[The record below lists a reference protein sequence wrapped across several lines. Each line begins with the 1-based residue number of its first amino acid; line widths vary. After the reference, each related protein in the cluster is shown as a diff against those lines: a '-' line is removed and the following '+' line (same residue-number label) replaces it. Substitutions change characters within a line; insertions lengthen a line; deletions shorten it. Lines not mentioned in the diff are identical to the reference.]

1 MTVFQKLDESSPY
14 GKYLKTMHD
23 NIAIMTRLLGEST
36 DSLKEVGEW
45 LDEIESKSTDDH
57 DDDTAK
63 VVAVGERMVE
73 ANGFFESF
81 LSSLKKVKETVSS
94 DEARGVSS

>member
-1 MTVFQKLDESSPY
+1 MKVFQRLDESSPY
-14 GKYLKTMHD
+14 EKYLKTMHD

-45 LDEIESKSTDDH
+45 LDEIESKSADDH
-57 DDDTAK
+57 DDAAK

-73 ANGFFESF
+73 TNGFFESF
-81 LSSLKKVKETVSS
+81 LSSLKKVKETVND

>member
-1 MTVFQKLDESSPY
+1 MRVFQRLDESSPY

-81 LSSLKKVKETVSS
+81 LSSLKKVKETVND
-94 DEARGVSS
+94 DEARGMSS

>member
-1 MTVFQKLDESSPY
+1 MKVFQRLDESSPY

-23 NIAIMTRLLGEST
+23 NITIMTRLLGEST
-36 DSLKEVGEW
+36 DSLKEIGEW
-45 LDEIESKSTDDH
+45 LDEIESKSNDDH

-73 ANGFFESF
+73 TNGFFESF
-81 LSSLKKVKETVSS
+81 LSSLKKVKETVND

>member
-1 MTVFQKLDESSPY
+1 MKVFQRLDESSPY
-14 GKYLKTMHD
+14 GKYLKTMRD

-45 LDEIESKSTDDH
+45 LDEIESKSIDDH

-81 LSSLKKVKETVSS
+81 LSSLKKVKETVDD
-94 DEARGVSS
+94 DEARRVSS

>member
-1 MTVFQKLDESSPY
+1 MKVFQRLDESSPY

-23 NIAIMTRLLGEST
+23 NIAIMTRLLDEST

-45 LDEIESKSTDDH
+45 LDEIESKSIDDH

-81 LSSLKKVKETVSS
+81 LSSLKKVKETVDD
-94 DEARGVSS
+94 DEARRVSS

>member
-1 MTVFQKLDESSPY
+1 MRLFHRLDESSSY

-36 DSLKEVGEW
+36 DSLKEVDEW

-63 VVAVGERMVE
+63 VVDVGERMVE
-73 ANGFFESF
+73 ANVFFEAF
-81 LSSLKKVKETVSS
+81 LSSLKKVKKTLNDDETG
-94 DEARGVSS
+94 GVSS

>member
-1 MTVFQKLDESSPY
+1 MKVFQRLDESSPY

-23 NIAIMTRLLGEST
+23 NITIMTRLLGEST
-36 DSLKEVGEW
+36 DSLKEVSEW
-45 LDEIESKSTDDH
+45 LDEIESESTEGNH
-57 DDDTAK
+57 DDAAK

-73 ANGFFESF
+73 TNGFFESF
-81 LSSLKKVKETVSS
+81 LSSLRKVKETVND